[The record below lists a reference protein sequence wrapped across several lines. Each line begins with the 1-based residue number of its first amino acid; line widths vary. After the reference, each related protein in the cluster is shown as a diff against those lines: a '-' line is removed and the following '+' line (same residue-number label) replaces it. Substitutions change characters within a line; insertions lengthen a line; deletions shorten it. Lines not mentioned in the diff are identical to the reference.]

1 MATTPSPLPLND
13 TSSVTDA
20 ETATD
25 LPGANS
31 GDGGAVVAVAVA
43 TSCVLLGAGLAL
55 LYRKRRAAVLSQPQ
69 TPRSLPRPSTFAEQ
83 NPEWKRIRLAQYR
96 NDRADTNFE
105 LPRPSESTLLPGA
118 GQSEHEPDNGGSN
131 EDWPRESENRLSEM
145 DRSSSLTL

>member
-1 MATTPSPLPLND
+1 M
-13 TSSVTDA
+13 
-20 ETATD
+20 
-25 LPGANS
+25 
-31 GDGGAVVAVAVA
+31 AVA

-96 NDRADTNFE
+96 NDKADTNFE
-105 LPRPSESTLLPGA
+105 LPRPPESTLLPGA
-118 GQSEHEPDNGGSN
+118 RQIEHEPDNGGSN